1 MVSGVIDT
9 VPKGHHK
16 GYNKQNRHS
25 EPMRPWPP
33 MYRNGINNTVVP
45 HQQQQQQKLIQNGIN
60 YSLAAHR
67 HSTDSAKNI
76 NEGFYRRNNHKYNMG
91 SGDPNKSTLQFI
103 NGQGKPF
110 SFSPFP
116 YGSSSISGMSTRF
129 NNKGLL
135 MIDKEEKSE
144 SSRKSKMP
152 TKYSS
157 HNSCPCVEPVGTTNS
172 RSRSME
178 DVRND
183 VVVDWPPHN
192 TNNNNNSKNNI
203 GLNRIHPMV
212 IGNNSGKIGTRR
224 SMDNLLEIDTSFGKK
239 FQVVVYFR
247 FLYV

>member
-33 MYRNGINNTVVP
+33 MYRNGISNSVVP
-45 HQQQQQQKLIQNGIN
+45 HQQQKKQILPAN
-60 YSLAAHR
+60 R
-67 HSTDSAKNI
+67 HSSDSIKNI

-91 SGDPNKSTLQFI
+91 SGDPNKSTLHFI

-110 SFSPFP
+110 NFSPFP

-135 MIDKEEKSE
+135 MIDKDDKIEN
-144 SSRKSKMP
+144 SRKSKIP
-152 TKYSS
+152 TKYLS
-157 HNSCPCVEPVGTTNS
+157 HNSCPCVGTTNS

-183 VVVDWPPHN
+183 VVVDWPPHI
-192 TNNNNNSKNNI
+192 TNNNSKNMV
-203 GLNRIHPMV
+203 GLNRIHPM
-212 IGNNSGKIGTRR
+212 IGNNNSGKIGTRR

-239 FQVVVYFR
+239 FQVVCCLLS
-247 FLYV
+247 FLVSN